1 MTRPGGPSWQRLRRA
16 AIEVALALALWAV
29 ASAAPAEE
37 TPVRRILIV
46 YQHDSL
52 LPANIEAA
60 SGIEAALA
68 AGLGTRRETF
78 TEYLD
83 LDRFPGP
90 EHRARL
96 VEMLAE
102 KYADMPLDV
111 VIVGASGALRFV
123 LEHRDAFAPGVPI
136 VFGGLS
142 APEIEEIAPPP
153 DVFGAWS
160 AYDIQGSVDLAR
172 RLQPD
177 AERLVVMSG
186 SAGLDR
192 VWDRRARNEIKAP
205 GLGVEFLTDL
215 SLEGFKSRASTLG
228 RDTILLVLGMNLDAD
243 GRTLV
248 GRAAAAEI
256 AAASGAPAY
265 GIFSTYVGVGFVG
278 GSVETFRSIGEAMGN
293 LALKVMADPATAP
306 HRITT
311 PARPMVDWRQVRRWG
326 INPELL
332 PPDTLRLYYEPTAWE
347 RYWRE
352 IVLAAA
358 VILLQSATIVA
369 LIIQSRRRRR
379 IEAELAEERLELAHL
394 ARRTQLGE
402 LSGAVAHEL
411 NQPLTAILA
420 NAEAGAKLLA
430 QEPPDLAEVGA
441 ILDDIAADDRR
452 AADIIA
458 QLRRLMIKGDAELVE
473 LDLNQVVANTVG
485 LARSELVARQ
495 TTVEVQT
502 GEAALSVRG
511 NLSQLQQ
518 IVLNLTLNAAEAMA
532 ELPPSER
539 KIEVE
544 ARARDDGTRLLAVS
558 DRGRGMTPE
567 RQAEAFRP
575 FVTSKPGGLGFG
587 LSICRTIA
595 QAHGGT
601 LDFDLSVKHGARVVL
616 VLPAP

>member
-1 MTRPGGPSWQRLRRA
+1 M
-16 AIEVALALALWAV
+16 ALTLALWAV
-29 ASAAPAEE
+29 ALAAAAQDAA
-37 TPVRRILIV
+37 TRRILII

-52 LPANIEAA
+52 LPANMEAA
-60 SGIEAALA
+60 PGIEAALG

-83 LDRFPGP
+83 LDRFPGH
-90 EHRARL
+90 EHRRRL
-96 VEMLAE
+96 VEMLRG
-102 KYADMPLDV
+102 KYANAPLDV
-111 VIVGASGALRFV
+111 VLVGASGALRFV

-136 VFGGLS
+136 VFGGIS
-142 APEIEEIAPPP
+142 PPEIEAIAPPP
-153 DVFGAWS
+153 DVFGALT

-177 AERLVVMSG
+177 ARRLVVMG
-186 SAGLDR
+186 GAGASDR
-192 VWDRRARNEIKAP
+192 VWEKRARTEIRAP
-205 GLGVEFLTDL
+205 GLGVDFVTDL
-215 SLEGFKSRASTLG
+215 SLEGFKDRARTLD
-228 RDTILLVLGMNLDAD
+228 RDTILLVLGMTGDAD
-243 GRTLV
+243 GRRLI
-248 GRAAAAEI
+248 GRSASAEI

-265 GIFSTYVGVGFVG
+265 GIFSTLIGVGFVG
-278 GSVETFRSIGEAMGN
+278 GEVETFRSMGEAMGN

-306 HRITT
+306 LRVTT
-311 PARPMVDWRQVRRWG
+311 PARPVVDWRQIRRWG
-326 INPELL
+326 IDPERL

-347 RYWRE
+347 RYRRE
-352 IVLAAA
+352 IVLAAG
-358 VILLQSATIVA
+358 VIFLQSATIVA
-369 LIIQSRRRRR
+369 LIVQSRRRRR

-420 NAEAGAKLLA
+420 NAEAGAKLIG

-452 AADIIA
+452 AADIIT

-473 LDLNQVVANTVG
+473 LDLNQVVTNTVA

-495 TTVEVQT
+495 TAVEVRT
-502 GEAALSVRG
+502 GEAALPVKG
-511 NLSQLQQ
+511 NLAQLQQ

-532 ELPPSER
+532 ELPPAER
-539 KIEVE
+539 RIEVE
-544 ARARDDGTRLLAVS
+544 ARARDDGTRQLAVS

-567 RQAEAFRP
+567 TQAAAFRP

-601 LDFDLSVKHGARVVL
+601 LDFDLSVTRGARVVL